1 MRLKNQNHK
10 NMKIKPV
17 EELRQYVIDRIR
29 TANDTLIISKA
40 YETISGNIVTDEVS
54 IENSSEDFVYVYEA

>member
-54 IENSSEDFVYVYEA
+54 IENSSESFVYVYEA